1 MVIDTGK
8 LLPGVT
14 FEDLTRA
21 LDSDANFR
29 AAVLEHLGQSATR
42 PASLAGAP
50 GNHVNIETKA
60 HFALDDHKVFDL
72 NGDGLKLTVIAEN

>member
-21 LDSDANFR
+21 LDSDASFR
-29 AAVLEHLGQSATR
+29 AAVMQHLGAAATATSAVK
-42 PASLAGAP
+42 
-50 GNHVNIETKA
+50 GNQVNIETKA

-72 NGDGLKLTVIAEN
+72 NGDGLKITVIAEN

>member
-29 AAVLEHLGQSATR
+29 AAVSRHLGLSATR
-42 PASLAGAP
+42 TVGAP
-50 GNHVNIETKA
+50 GNHVSIETKA
-60 HFALDDHKVFDL
+60 NFALDDHKVFDL